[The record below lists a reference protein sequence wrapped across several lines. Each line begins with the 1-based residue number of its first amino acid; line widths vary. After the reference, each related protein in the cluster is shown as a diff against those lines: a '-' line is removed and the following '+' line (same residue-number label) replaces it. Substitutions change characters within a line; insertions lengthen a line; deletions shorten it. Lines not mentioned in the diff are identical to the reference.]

1 MKITRIKPSLW
12 QAVVGV
18 TCLLWSL
25 GTHAVPQLSVG
36 SMTYDG
42 TSQVINIPI
51 NLTNDASV
59 SGIQFDIVYSKGV
72 LNAAAAFKGAGLTTD
87 HQIYTSEIDTKDTT
101 KPGPNFNLKR
111 VQRVV
116 ITPPLANSVL
126 SSGEV
131 ATIPFIVSSAS
142 NVPGNL
148 FEIKNVVMSNDQAGL
163 VTSATCAIA
172 GMIYDANNPNLDSD
186 HDGIP
191 PTLPSCRSEPTRHLR
206 TRIATA
212 WPMVLKLNTI

>member
-1 MKITRIKPSLW
+1 M
-12 QAVVGV
+12 
-18 TCLLWSL
+18 
-25 GTHAVPQLSVG
+25 
-36 SMTYDG
+36 
-42 TSQVINIPI
+42 
-51 NLTNDASV
+51 
-59 SGIQFDIVYSKGV
+59 
-72 LNAAAAFKGAGLTTD
+72 
-87 HQIYTSEIDTKDTT
+87 
-101 KPGPNFNLKR
+101 
-111 VQRVV
+111 
-116 ITPPLANSVL
+116 L